1 MKQFNNLFKIKLLL
15 SLLVKHCVKDEREK
29 QFWSPTSP
37 TKAQRDVFI
46 RSNLPSSCRRVEMF
60 TEMNKNLKETNTKIN
75 NRLYYNNA
83 MKSSLQRHDS
93 YNAVNINTTMPCLS
107 MLILAN
113 ISLGPTYSNAY
124 IGHSWA
130 LGPTEEYIGHLDLQN
145 ILACLGV
152 SQHTYI

>member
-15 SLLVKHCVKDEREK
+15 SLLIKHCVKDEREK
-29 QFWSPTSP
+29 QFWSRTSP
-37 TKAQRDVFI
+37 RKAQRNVFI

-60 TEMNKNLKETNTKIN
+60 TEMNKNLKEMNTKIN

-113 ISLGPTYSNAY
+113 ISLGPTRTYNILLTAML
-124 IGHSWA
+124 ILA
-130 LGPTEEYIGHLDLQN
+130 TLGLLDLQKN
-145 ILACLGV
+145 ILATW
-152 SQHTYI
+152 TYRIYWPA

>member
-15 SLLVKHCVKDEREK
+15 SLLIKHCVKDEREK
-29 QFWSPTSP
+29 QFWSLTSP
-37 TKAQRDVFI
+37 RKAQRDVFI

-60 TEMNKNLKETNTKIN
+60 TEMNKNLKEMNTKIN

-113 ISLGPTYSNAY
+113 ISLGPTRTYNILLTAML
-124 IGHSWA
+124 ILA
-130 LGPTEEYIGHLDLQN
+130 TLGLLDLQKN
-145 ILACLGV
+145 ILATW
-152 SQHTYI
+152 TYRIYWPA